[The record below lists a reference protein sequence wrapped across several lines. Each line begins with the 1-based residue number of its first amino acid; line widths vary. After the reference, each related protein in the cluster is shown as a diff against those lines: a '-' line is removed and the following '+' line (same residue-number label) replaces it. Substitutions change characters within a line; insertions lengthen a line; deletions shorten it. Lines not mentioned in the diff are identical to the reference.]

1 MPKQS
6 YIWNLRDPNKPEK
19 TLEAPSPLCTMVFN
33 HKISDIIAGGSYNGS
48 ISFFD
53 QRKGHSSG
61 VLKPVITTVLER
73 SHHDPVY
80 DIYWLSV
87 GKSGSECVSTSTDG
101 RLLWWDMKKIDE
113 KAGPFD
119 ELVCEEKVTPDGA
132 PKIMGGTSLEYNSEH
147 TPLKYLV
154 GTEQGVIL
162 QVNKRQK
169 QIQIQQT
176 FGIDNGK
183 HHGPVY
189 ALQRNFQHPKY
200 FLSVGDWSAKIWSEE
215 LKQPIMQT
223 RYHNSYLTDGCWS
236 PSRAGLFYL
245 TRMDGFLDVW
255 DFFYRQNEVAYS
267 QKVSDAVLTSIQI
280 GPLAAIGDSDG
291 TVSML
296 SLCKSLVQGD
306 PREKEIMQTVFERE
320 FRREKNLEVA
330 KRLADKTKPAKEK
343 SNKDKIAA
351 KLESRLKDIET
362 EFYNIIADDEDQK
375 EAIKARGA
383 QQNNNENLGNTGMEG
398 APSQK

>member
-1 MPKQS
+1 MRHTVGGWPDGFDPTEPSDVAKYNKKMNRDANLGFGQATRDLVTASQKCIRQNNEIDLFEEYFEGEAPEHQVEPISTKTVMIFKDPNAIKRSVAKIAWHPETTDPRVGVAYAMMRFQQMRPDMPKQS

-113 KAGPFD
+113 RAGPVD
-119 ELVCEEKVTPDGA
+119 ELVMEEKLSGDSA
-132 PKIMGGTSLEYNSEH
+132 PKVLGGTSLEYNSEH

-169 QIQIQQT
+169 QI
-176 FGIDNGK
+176 
-183 HHGPVY
+183 
-189 ALQRNFQHPKY
+189 
-200 FLSVGDWSAKIWSEE
+200 
-215 LKQPIMQT
+215 
-223 RYHNSYLTDGCWS
+223 
-236 PSRAGLFYL
+236 
-245 TRMDGFLDVW
+245 
-255 DFFYRQNEVAYS
+255 
-267 QKVSDAVLTSIQI
+267 
-280 GPLAAIGDSDG
+280 
-291 TVSML
+291 
-296 SLCKSLVQGD
+296 
-306 PREKEIMQTVFERE
+306 
-320 FRREKNLEVA
+320 
-330 KRLADKTKPAKEK
+330 
-343 SNKDKIAA
+343 
-351 KLESRLKDIET
+351 
-362 EFYNIIADDEDQK
+362 
-375 EAIKARGA
+375 
-383 QQNNNENLGNTGMEG
+383 
-398 APSQK
+398 